1 MRKISFFFMAAA
13 TVISCITII
22 FSLSNQPET
31 EKTGTVLVTTP
42 PIVYLLKEYNGK
54 LAVFE
59 QGSDLPYKEF
69 DININTLSDYDKE
82 LLEIG
87 ITADSR
93 EKIRQ
98 LIEDYTS

>member
-13 TVISCITII
+13 TVISCITIF
-22 FSLSNQPET
+22 FSVRAMPEIEDT
-31 EKTGTVLVTTP
+31 NTTVVTTP
-42 PIVYLLKEYNGK
+42 SVVYLLKTYNGR

-82 LLEIG
+82 LLENG
-87 ITADSR
+87 ITADSK
-93 EKIRQ
+93 EKIRK

>member
-1 MRKISFFFMAAA
+1 MRKISFFLMAAA

-22 FSLSNQPET
+22 FSLKKQPEAENT
-31 EKTGTVLVTTP
+31 NTTATVSTP
-42 PIVYLLKEYNGK
+42 VVYLLKEHNGK
-54 LAVFE
+54 IAVFE
-59 QGSDLPYKEF
+59 QGADIPYKEF
-69 DININTLSDYDKE
+69 DINISTLSDYDKN
-82 LLEIG
+82 LLKDG